1 MSYNYAKT
9 AASSLKLLS
18 KFGQTV
24 TRRTYTVGTY
34 DTATGLVTPVTAD
47 SSRVG
52 VALPFNAGQTML
64 AGTLIQNGDIQ
75 VLLDAEAAVAL
86 TDHYIV
92 DGTEYTLAAFEPL
105 SPAGTVVLNTLL
117 LRAA

>member
-1 MSYNYAKT
+1 MSYDYSKT
-9 AASSLKLLS
+9 AATSLKLLTR
-18 KFGQTV
+18 FGQTV
-24 TRRTYTVGTY
+24 TRRTYTAGTY
-34 DTATGLVTPVTAD
+34 DPATGAVTPVTAD
-47 SSRVG
+47 TSRIG
-52 VALPFNAGQTML
+52 VVLPINAGQTML
-64 AGTLIQNGDIQ
+64 AGTLIQSGDIQ
-75 VLLDAEAAVAL
+75 VLLDAESAIAM